1 MTVPE
6 FLPMEDGAVPLYE
19 GEVLLSVATA
29 AGLRWL
35 DCDETAVPLLTV
47 PDEPLLMVPAVG
59 FATLPAGL
67 AATLSVLVEGVVLTA
82 VVLLTLDLP
91 DEGVLVTDEAVLLPV
106 LSFLLTVLLLPMPPL
121 SEDVLPNTLS
131 DPV

>member
-1 MTVPE
+1 
-6 FLPMEDGAVPLYE
+6 MEDGAVPLYE